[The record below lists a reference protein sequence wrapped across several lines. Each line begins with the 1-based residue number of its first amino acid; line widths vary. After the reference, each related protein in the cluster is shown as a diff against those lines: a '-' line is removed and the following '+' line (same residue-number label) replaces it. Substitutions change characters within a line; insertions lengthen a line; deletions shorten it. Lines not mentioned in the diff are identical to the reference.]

1 MNYRLLA
8 LAIAALS
15 SAHISAAAAQ
25 SVYVAPGG
33 VYIGGG
39 PVYVIPAPSNG
50 NGYGNANGYGYGNAY
65 GYGDGYGNVTYVE
78 PVYGYGV
85 QEPTPYLAPTVV
97 APGAGYVAAAL
108 YGLNRNR
115 YGNGYGYHNG
125 YGNGYGNAYG
135 YRNGYGNGYGN
146 AYGYGPPPRAVVMTT
161 GVGARGVGVRP
172 GTPANRGGPVNRV
185 GRR

>member
-15 SAHISAAAAQ
+15 SAHITSAAAQ

-50 NGYGNANGYGYGNAY
+50 NGYGNAYGYGN
-65 GYGDGYGNVTYVE
+65 GTYVE
-78 PVYGYGV
+78 PIYGYGYGV

-108 YGLNRNR
+108 YGLNRNL
-115 YGNGYGYHNG
+115 YGNAYG
-125 YGNGYGNAYG
+125 YGNGYGNGYRNGYGYG
-135 YRNGYGNGYGN
+135 YRNGYG
-146 AYGYGPPPRAVVMTT
+146 PPPPAVVMTT

>member
-15 SAHISAAAAQ
+15 SAHITTAAAQ

-50 NGYGNANGYGYGNAY
+50 NG
-65 GYGDGYGNVTYVE
+65 TYVE
-78 PVYGYGV
+78 PTYGYGYGV

-97 APGAGYVAAAL
+97 APGAGYVGAAL

-115 YGNGYGYHNG
+115 YGD
-125 YGNGYGNAYG
+125 AYG
-135 YRNGYGNGYGN
+135 YRNGYGNAYGYGN
-146 AYGYGPPPRAVVMTT
+146 GYGYGPPPPAFVMTT